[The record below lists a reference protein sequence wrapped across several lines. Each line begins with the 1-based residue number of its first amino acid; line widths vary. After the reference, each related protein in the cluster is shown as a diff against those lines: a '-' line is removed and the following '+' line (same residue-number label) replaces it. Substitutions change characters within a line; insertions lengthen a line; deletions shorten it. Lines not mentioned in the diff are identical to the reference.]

1 MRERGKAQGGLGM
14 RAGGHHAN
22 LCAVARQL
30 ADLRQDAR
38 DVGAPRGDG
47 PGGRARAALLV
58 GGRGR
63 APGRRLRQRGW
74 RRQRRRGG
82 AAAGRAGR
90 VGGGG
95 RSLAAL
101 APRPATRGQLI
112 SDTQPALFAA
122 KAALFPAGR
131 ETVAVERQ
139 RLTAAQAD
147 ICNSGRCGCSP
158 LFAALAVLAKAA
170 GCRSQHNPP
179 P

>member
-63 APGRRLRQRGW
+63 APGRRLRQRGR

-90 VGGGG
+90 VSGGGG
-95 RSLAAL
+95 GGLAGRA
-101 APRPATRGQLI
+101 ARPARGGGR
-112 SDTQPALFAA
+112 AL
-122 KAALFPAGR
+122 P
-131 ETVAVERQ
+131 
-139 RLTAAQAD
+139 
-147 ICNSGRCGCSP
+147 CG
-158 LFAALAVLAKAA
+158 
-170 GCRSQHNPP
+170 GN
-179 P
+179 